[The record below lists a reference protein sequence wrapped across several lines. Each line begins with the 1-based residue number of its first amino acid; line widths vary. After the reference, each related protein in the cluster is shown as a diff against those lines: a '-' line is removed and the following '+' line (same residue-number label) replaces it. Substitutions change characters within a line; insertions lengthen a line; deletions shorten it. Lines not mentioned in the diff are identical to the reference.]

1 LGTPQEP
8 FKIERKVVSMINKE
22 QLENVQKDLQYALE
36 KEWFGVPTDCIPK
49 SIIQQILGA
58 SIDNDKFEI
67 YQEKINK

>member
-1 LGTPQEP
+1 
-8 FKIERKVVSMINKE
+8 MINKE